1 LPRFLVDASALK
13 ALAAGDPTQVADV
26 LERSAVLELTYY
38 EVGNALWKELN
49 LLKAISAKEC
59 ETLVDSMKR
68 MLATAETL
76 ETSFDELG
84 DVLGLAGA
92 EGLTFYDAAYVDA
105 ARKAKRTLVTE
116 DPRLTRAAAKY
127 VAVKRASEV

>member
-1 LPRFLVDASALK
+1 MDASAIK
-13 ALAAGDPTQVADV
+13 ALAAGDPAHVADI
-26 LERSAVLELTYY
+26 LERTAVLELTYY

-49 LLKAISAKEC
+49 LLKVISAKEC
-59 ETLVDSMKR
+59 DTLVASMKR
-68 MLATAETL
+68 MFATAETIG
-76 ETSFDELG
+76 TSDELG

-105 ARKAKRTLVTE
+105 ARRGKRTLVTE
-116 DPRLTRAAAKY
+116 DVRLSKVAAKY